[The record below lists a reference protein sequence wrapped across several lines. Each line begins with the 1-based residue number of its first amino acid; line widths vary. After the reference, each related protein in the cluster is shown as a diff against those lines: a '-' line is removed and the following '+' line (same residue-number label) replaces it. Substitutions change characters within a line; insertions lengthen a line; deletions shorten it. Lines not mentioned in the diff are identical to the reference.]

1 MESFLRGLPKAELHV
16 HIEGTLEPELLFEM
30 ASRNGITVDY
40 SSVAE
45 LRAAYQFTSLQD
57 FLDVYYQG
65 AAVLRTN
72 EDFYDLALAYFE
84 RVVPD
89 GVRRAEIFFDP
100 QTHTE
105 RGVAIGAVIEG
116 LAAACAEAEGRLD
129 MTTGLILCFL
139 RDRSQ
144 DAAMATLEDA
154 MEFRDSL
161 LGVGLDSS
169 EVGHPP
175 LKFLDVFARA
185 RSEGLRTVAHAGEEG
200 PPDYVRGA
208 LDHLGAER
216 IDHGNRALEDPDLV
230 ARLRDE
236 AIPLTVCPLS
246 NVKLGV
252 VERIEEHPLPDMLK
266 SGLTV
271 VINSDDPSYFGGYIG
286 DTYIAVHDG
295 LGFAQDRMVDLARV
309 SITTSFASPA
319 AKRAMLA
326 ELDDYVGNREDV
338 ETG

>member
-1 MESFLRGLPKAELHV
+1 
-16 HIEGTLEPELLFEM
+16 
-30 ASRNGITVDY
+30 
-40 SSVAE
+40 
-45 LRAAYQFTSLQD
+45 
-57 FLDVYYQG
+57 
-65 AAVLRTN
+65 
-72 EDFYDLALAYFE
+72 
-84 RVVPD
+84 
-89 GVRRAEIFFDP
+89 
-100 QTHTE
+100 
-105 RGVAIGAVIEG
+105 
-116 LAAACAEAEGRLD
+116 
-129 MTTGLILCFL
+129 
-139 RDRSQ
+139 
-144 DAAMATLEDA
+144 MATLEDA

>member
-1 MESFLRGLPKAELHV
+1 MESFLRALPKAELHV
-16 HIEGTLEPELLFEM
+16 HIEGTLEPELLFEI
-30 ASRNGITVDY
+30 ASRNGITVNY

-45 LRAAYQFTSLQD
+45 LRAAYQFNSLQD

-65 AAVLRTN
+65 TAVLRTSD
-72 EDFYDLALAYFE
+72 DFHDLASAYLE
-84 RVVPD
+84 RAAAD
-89 GVRRAEIFFDP
+89 GVRRAEMFFDA

-105 RGVAIGAVIEG
+105 RGVAIGTVIEG
-116 LAAACAEAEGRLD
+116 LAAACAEAEESLE
-129 MTTGLILCFL
+129 MTTGLIMCFL
-139 RDRSQ
+139 RDRTQ

-169 EVGHPP
+169 EMGNPP
-175 LKFLDVFARA
+175 AKFVDVFARA
-185 RSEGLRTVAHAGEEG
+185 RAEGLRTVCHAGEEG
-200 PPDYVRGA
+200 PPGYVRGA

-216 IDHGNRALEDPDLV
+216 IDHGNRALEDSELV

-252 VERIEEHPLPDMLK
+252 VERIEDHPLPEMLE
-266 SGLTV
+266 SGLTI
-271 VINSDDPSYFGGYIG
+271 VINSDDPSYFDGYIG
-286 DTYIAVHDG
+286 DTYLAVHNG
-295 LGFAQDRMVDLARV
+295 LGLGRDRMVDLARV
-309 SITTSFASPA
+309 SITTSFASPME
-319 AKRAMLA
+319 KSAMLV
-326 ELDDYVGNREDV
+326 ELDEYVAKSDAV